1 MSSSKVDFIASHT
14 LTFSPQTK
22 FIRTKSKMKKSKTVI
37 QSKKPQLVF
46 PASTT
51 STCSSIEFSQVGA
64 PLIQR
69 RTLKH
74 FTHCSL
80 KSNLIKKKRTTES
93 DECTETDDITEVNDS
108 DECIDTKINC
118 YLFTKKESNEYLD

>member
-1 MSSSKVDFIASHT
+1 M
-14 LTFSPQTK
+14 
-22 FIRTKSKMKKSKTVI
+22 
-37 QSKKPQLVF
+37 VF

>member
-1 MSSSKVDFIASHT
+1 MSSSKVDFIALHT

-22 FIRTKSKMKKSKTVI
+22 FTRPKPKTKISKTVI
-37 QSKKPQLVF
+37 QTKKPKLLF
-46 PASTT
+46 PTSTAST
-51 STCSSIEFSQVGA
+51 SSSIEFSQVGA
-64 PLIQR
+64 SLIKR

-80 KSNLIKKKRTTES
+80 KSNLIKKKRTTDS
-93 DECTETDDITEVNDS
+93 DDCTETDDITEVNDN